1 MQELELPVAAA
12 VAPATRARL
21 VAQALRVMQAQAAHL
36 GIREAPVIL
45 VPQEQQVTLVRLE
58 PEQLRVMQEAPAGQG
73 PTELRAPREPT
84 ALAPQTAVQAAQA
97 ALEPTAI
104 QVLPVMQEQ
113 ALLRAMPVTPAATEA
128 QAQVGQT
135 ET

>member
-1 MQELELPVAAA
+1 MQALELPVAVA
-12 VAPATRARL
+12 VAPATQARRA
-21 VAQALRVMQAQAAHL
+21 AQVLLVMQAQAAHS

-58 PEQLRVMQEAPAGQG
+58 PEQLRVMQEAPAGQV
-73 PTELRAPREPT
+73 PMALRALREPT
-84 ALAPQTAVQAAQA
+84 ALAPQTAVQAAQVD
-97 ALEPTAI
+97 LEPTAI
-104 QVLPVMQEQ
+104 QVLPVMQER